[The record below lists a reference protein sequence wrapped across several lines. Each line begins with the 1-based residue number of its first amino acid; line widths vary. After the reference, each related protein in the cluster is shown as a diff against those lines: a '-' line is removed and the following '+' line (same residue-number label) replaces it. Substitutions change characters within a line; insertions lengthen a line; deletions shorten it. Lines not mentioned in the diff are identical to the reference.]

1 MSHASLRDTRVVR
14 PLRTGIIAVAIST
27 VAAAAVLAGCS
38 YSTRSSLEESG
49 PASTAADP
57 STTSTPPTTAI
68 EAANPLSA
76 DSLVH
81 IRGVGDVA
89 VGMTVSEASMAAG
102 FPLVPAGAIAD
113 PSCYRVAPQGGIA
126 GVSFVVAEGTI
137 ATVEIDGA
145 PITTSSGAG
154 VGDTE
159 DEIKGLFP
167 DRLQSEPRPEGG
179 GNLLVFVPRSA
190 DDAGYRVVFVT
201 DGEVVLRYR
210 AGRLPEVGESDPC
223 AS

>member
-1 MSHASLRDTRVVR
+1 MITASGLVLV
-14 PLRTGIIAVAIST
+14 ISL
-27 VAAAAVLAGCS
+27 LAGCS
-38 YSTRSSLEESG
+38 YSTRSSLEEAESTTTV
-49 PASTAADP
+49 PDASTTSAP
-57 STTSTPPTTAI
+57 STTVL

-76 DSLVH
+76 DSTVH
-81 IRGVGDVA
+81 IRGVGDVS
-89 VGMTVSEASMAAG
+89 VGMTLSEASMVAG
-102 FPLVPAGAIAD
+102 FPLVPASEIAD

-145 PITTSSGAG
+145 PITTRSGAG

-159 DEIKGLFP
+159 DEVKALFP
-167 DRLQSEPRPEGG
+167 ARLETEPRPEGG
-179 GNLLVFVPRSA
+179 GNLLLFVPASA

-210 AGRLPEVGESDPC
+210 AGRLPEVGETDPC